1 MKKKMFL
8 FLLLFS
14 TARLLYSQENLP
26 APEPPDIGADT
37 IPFTLTSHNNLSVT
51 AILNGKDTLQL
62 MFHTAA
68 SSVTIIKEVAEKL
81 AGLNLNEEDTAKSW
95 GGEQAAKYGSGNSLQ
110 IGNLRW
116 EGITVWENEKSGPMI
131 DGKFGPNLF
140 GDKAIELNFDAGIMV
155 IHPALPEMDEGYEK
169 LGLTLENDFVFIEGA
184 SRIGEKVLKNRYLI
198 HSGYGGA
205 LLFDDE
211 FVRSNGIGDQLPITK
226 EQALQDSY
234 GNVLKVKKAV
244 LPEFSLGKTTLSH
257 VPVGFFE
264 GAIGQQKMSVMGGA
278 LLKRF
283 NMVIDRKN
291 SCIYLKANSK
301 FGLSLTP

>member
-1 MKKKMFL
+1 MFL

-116 EGITVWENEKSGPMI
+116 EGITVWENEKSGPMT

-184 SRIGEKVLKNRYLI
+184 S
-198 HSGYGGA
+198 
-205 LLFDDE
+205 
-211 FVRSNGIGDQLPITK
+211 
-226 EQALQDSY
+226 
-234 GNVLKVKKAV
+234 
-244 LPEFSLGKTTLSH
+244 
-257 VPVGFFE
+257 
-264 GAIGQQKMSVMGGA
+264 
-278 LLKRF
+278 
-283 NMVIDRKN
+283 
-291 SCIYLKANSK
+291 
-301 FGLSLTP
+301 